1 MAGGCQASAHLVPR
15 VAHTGLTASPTLT
28 QSIPYANPTPQHL
41 QSCAHSHTGAGG
53 RENSQKQNPHTPTV
67 SLRPCELH
75 LSLPLA
81 WADLPVASVGPTLH
95 SPRAIADHP
104 LPPSLPGHLADL
116 LHPCPSALH
125 SLWADPGGC
134 PLLWLPGSPPS
145 ASFFLT
151 LPLFLSFLCLPPSI
165 GASNH
170 RYP

>member
-81 WADLPVASVGPTLH
+81 WADLPVASVGPTLY
-95 SPRAIADHP
+95 SPKAIADHRC
-104 LPPSLPGHLADL
+104 
-116 LHPCPSALH
+116 LHPYRAILLTSSIPV
-125 SLWADPGGC
+125 
-134 PLLWLPGSPPS
+134 PLLYTLSGQTLVAARSSGSPAPHPLLPS
-145 ASFFLT
+145 FSLSLSFFPSSVCR
-151 LPLFLSFLCLPPSI
+151 PL
-165 GASNH
+165 
-170 RYP
+170 